1 MVVRFAPVR
10 LSVTS
15 KWLLREVRR
24 LWEHVLTY
32 VCCVM
37 CVSYRRVQGLVK
49 GLLNIDGR
57 TKIAELER
65 FLGEVLAHGKKTV
78 AVAVFL
84 VPSDNAPAATS
95 SSTSYQKFVE
105 EFTAAERAGLCNA
118 SPTVQVYLIPP
129 ALQGAVSVIR
139 DIRMDPFPRQPSK
152 PSEFQHQ
159 VLFAVIVS
167 KEVAPPHFLS
177 RTYPP
182 MLLGKSRRRRL
193 RYSCAAKDCLSH
205 GLCLSVL
212 FWVFI

>member
-1 MVVRFAPVR
+1 MLMQFNG
-10 LSVTS
+10 
-15 KWLLREVRR
+15 
-24 LWEHVLTY
+24 
-32 VCCVM
+32 
-37 CVSYRRVQGLVK
+37 YRRVQGLVK

-84 VPSDNAPAATS
+84 VPTDNAPAATS

-118 SPTVQVYLIPP
+118 SPAVQVYLIPP
-129 ALQGAVSVIR
+129 ALQAAVSVIR
-139 DIRMDPFPRQPSK
+139 DIRMDSFPRQPNK
-152 PSEFQHQ
+152 PDFQHQ

-167 KEVAPPHFLS
+167 KEVGPTQFTN

-182 MLLGKSRRRRL
+182 LLLGKF
-193 RYSCAAKDCLSH
+193 
-205 GLCLSVL
+205 SVVVVL
-212 FWVFI
+212 YRVCMRFSS